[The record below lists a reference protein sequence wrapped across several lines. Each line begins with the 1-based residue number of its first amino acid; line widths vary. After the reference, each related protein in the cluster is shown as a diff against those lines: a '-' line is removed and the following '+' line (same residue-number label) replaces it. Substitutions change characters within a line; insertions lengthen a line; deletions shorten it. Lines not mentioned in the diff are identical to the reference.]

1 MKCYNRFFMPK
12 FFYWVKSPKFLI
24 FLVVFINFLGYGIV
38 FPLLPIL
45 TLDYGGNPLISG
57 VMIGIFSLM
66 QVVSM
71 PVLGRMSD
79 RWGRKPLLLF
89 SLWGTALSFAMMGV
103 THSLFWLLI
112 ARIIDGISGG
122 NLSIAQA
129 YIADVT
135 DRKGRAGGM
144 GIIGA
149 GISLGFII
157 GPLWGALFGKISL
170 SAPFIAATILTLIS
184 VFLTQFFLKESLT
197 KKELTYEKKHFHFVG
212 FLKDLTKSDLRGLF
226 FINLLLFW
234 AQSGL
239 FTIMSLFGRDIL
251 SLDLVGISLLFAL
264 GGVMSA
270 LIQGFGV
277 GKAVKVISE
286 EKLFILSS
294 IVTILGFGVMSV
306 ASTVVLFFIGITVFS
321 IGNSFLAPV
330 IQALV
335 SEKSSKHEQGG
346 NMGMLQ
352 SFGSIGRI
360 FGPIVAGY
368 IYQSISP
375 FSPAIMA
382 TVLTVI
388 ILIWGVRSLL

>member
-1 MKCYNRFFMPK
+1 MKFL
-12 FFYWVKSPKFLI
+12 KSPKFLI
-24 FLVVFINFLGYGIV
+24 FLVVFVNFLGYGIV

-66 QVVSM
+66 QVISM
-71 PVLGRMSD
+71 PVLGRLSD

-184 VFLTQFFLKESLT
+184 VFLTQFFLPESVT
-197 KKELTYEKKHFHFVG
+197 KKELTYEKKYFHFIG
-212 FLKDLTKSDLRGLF
+212 FLKDLAKSDLRGLF
-226 FINLLLFW
+226 LINLLLFW

-239 FTIMSLFGRDIL
+239 FTVMPLFGQDIL
-251 SLDLVGISLLFAL
+251 NLDLFGISLLFAM

-270 LIQGFGV
+270 IIQGFGV
-277 GKAVKVISE
+277 ARAVKVISE

-294 IVTILGFGVMSV
+294 AVTVLGFGVMTFS
-306 ASTVVLFFIGITVFS
+306 SSIVLFFCRGNRFLHRQQFS
-321 IGNSFLAPV
+321 GACDSGFSF
-330 IQALV
+330 
-335 SEKSSKHEQGG
+335 
-346 NMGMLQ
+346 
-352 SFGSIGRI
+352 
-360 FGPIVAGY
+360 
-368 IYQSISP
+368 
-375 FSPAIMA
+375 
-382 TVLTVI
+382 
-388 ILIWGVRSLL
+388 